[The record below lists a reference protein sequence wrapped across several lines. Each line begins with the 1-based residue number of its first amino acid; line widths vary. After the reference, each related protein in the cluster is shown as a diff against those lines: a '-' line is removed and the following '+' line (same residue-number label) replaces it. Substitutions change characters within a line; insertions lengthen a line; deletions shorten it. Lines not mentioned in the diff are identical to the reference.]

1 MKTLSKKIGV
11 KAAIRLFKSMGFKF
25 IDDKIIVGKYIIE
38 PSFILRNI
46 VLSNNL
52 SYFYAIMIIRSGISL
67 VAVFKG
73 KELIEYKKIERYTV
87 RKKQGKSQDKH
98 LKTKGK
104 SRLGSRIRLREIRRF
119 FKETR
124 EMIGDFKKTYNL
136 KNIFISVPKVRL
148 NLLKGIDL
156 CFIKIPRHIEPSF
169 SDIKKIVKEY
179 YYSKIFLDK

>member
-87 RKKQGKSQDKH
+87 RKN
-98 LKTKGK
+98 
-104 SRLGSRIRLREIRRF
+104 RGSH
-119 FKETR
+119 
-124 EMIGDFKKTYNL
+124 
-136 KNIFISVPKVRL
+136 
-148 NLLKGIDL
+148 
-156 CFIKIPRHIEPSF
+156 KINT
-169 SDIKKIVKEY
+169 
-179 YYSKIFLDK
+179 